1 MKKFY
6 IILAI
11 SIFLTSC
18 QRKVSEEGKVAQREF
33 SADSLKKYN
42 FKLLHTDYEFEFSNR
57 QFKIDFYKF
66 SDTIKLSNVEENEI
80 ARIFFENYIDT
91 LKGDNFVSEA
101 EKPVI
106 MPSFG
111 DSFYIYQNGAKKS
124 FFRIL
129 NGEYKSLDN
138 LNQHEKNILFF
149 RNDLMSVL
157 KKNPDFKRCVDT
169 LKAVKKYDK
178 RLFL

>member
-1 MKKFY
+1 MKKIY

-11 SIFLTSC
+11 TVFLTSC
-18 QRKVSEEGKVAQREF
+18 QRKRSDEGKVIQREF
-33 SADSLKKYN
+33 SSDSLKKYN
-42 FKLLHTDYEFEFSNR
+42 FKFLHTDYGFELASR
-57 QFKIDFYKF
+57 KFKIDFYKF
-66 SDTIKLSNVEENEI
+66 SDTIKLSKVEENEI

-91 LKGDNFVSEA
+91 LKGDNFVSESD
-101 EKPVI
+101 EPVI

-111 DSFYIYQNGAKKS
+111 DSFYIYQNGVKKS

-138 LNQHEKNILFF
+138 VNQQEKNILSF

-157 KKNPDFKRCVDT
+157 KKNPDFKRCLDT
-169 LKAVKKYDK
+169 LKAVKKYDE
-178 RLFL
+178 RVFL

>member
-6 IILAI
+6 LILVI

-18 QRKVSEEGKVAQREF
+18 QRKRNEEGKVIQREF
-33 SADSLKKYN
+33 SSDSLKKYN
-42 FKLLHTDYEFEFSNR
+42 IKFLHTDYEFELSNR
-57 QFKIDFYKF
+57 KFKIDFYKF
-66 SDTIKLSNVEENEI
+66 SDTIKLSKVEENEI
-80 ARIFFENYIDT
+80 TRIFFENFIDT
-91 LKGDNFVSEA
+91 LKGDNFVSESD
-101 EKPVI
+101 KPII

-111 DSFYIYQNGAKKS
+111 DSFYIYQNDVEKS

-138 LNQHEKNILFF
+138 LNQHEKNILLF
-149 RNDLMSVL
+149 RNDLMFVL
-157 KKNPDFKRCVDT
+157 KNNPDFKRCLDT

-178 RLFL
+178 RVFL

>member
-1 MKKFY
+1 MSVFLKYK
-6 IILAI
+6 IL
-11 SIFLTSC
+11 F
-18 QRKVSEEGKVAQREF
+18 QRLVEKVG
-33 SADSLKKYN
+33 
-42 FKLLHTDYEFEFSNR
+42 NR
-57 QFKIDFYKF
+57 KFKIDFYKF
-66 SDTIKLSNVEENEI
+66 TDTIKLSKIEEIQI
-80 ARIFFENYIDT
+80 AKIFFENYIDT
-91 LKGDNFVSEA
+91 LKIDNLIYETD
-101 EKPVI
+101 KPLI

-138 LNQHEKNILFF
+138 LNQHEKNILSF

-157 KKNPDFKRCVDT
+157 KKNTDFKRCLDT

-178 RLFL
+178 RMFL